1 MPEKLNEVLQKK
13 MTRAE
18 FLGLIGASDLSVV
31 GITSLLKN
39 LSDGVDK
46 RSVSPTKSDSYGGST
61 YGGGSRNTR

>member
-18 FLGLIGASDLSVV
+18 FLGLIGASALSVV

-39 LSDGVDK
+39 LSEGVDK
-46 RSVSPTKSDSYGGST
+46 RSVSPTSSDSYGGST
-61 YGGGSRNTR
+61 YGGSRKTR